1 MSLLS
6 STQPLRRRIVASVSC
21 RLCASVQST
30 VTATAAAVR
39 QESQNTRQRYLHYL
53 RPCSPAHTTPVQII
67 PPPRS
72 LFLFRRFA
80 STATTTT
87 SGPSI
92 TIPDFPTHANRPPA
106 TAVGSGGDGLGKHE
120 IVGTPPCFDALKA
133 DEEWGEDTELVEQ
146 GEARIWVTDA
156 ARKVCP
162 AITISSLQEEKGGE
176 GGGGY
181 FVMDGIDGGIGK
193 EGWKARAN
201 ERANSVRLR
210 YTPAYSSFPTCYS
223 HSSFHSPSLSS
234 TLIRISTVPFSVFR
248 SHYPPTY
255 AATNKNRLP

>member
-6 STQPLRRRIVASVSC
+6 STQPLRRRIVTTVSC
-21 RLCASVQST
+21 RLCASSIQST
-30 VTATAAAVR
+30 VTATAAAAVR

-53 RPCSPAHTTPVQII
+53 RPCSPAHTTSVQII

-80 STATTTT
+80 STATTTAS

-106 TAVGSGGDGLGKHE
+106 TAVGSGGDGLGKYE
-120 IVGTPPCFDALKA
+120 IVGTPPSFDALKA

-156 ARKVCP
+156 ARKVCH
-162 AITISSLQEEKGGE
+162 AVTISSFVAGGKERRRRE
-176 GGGGY
+176 GGGG
-181 FVMDGIDGGIGK
+181 
-193 EGWKARAN
+193 A
-201 ERANSVRLR
+201 
-210 YTPAYSSFPTCYS
+210 
-223 HSSFHSPSLSS
+223 
-234 TLIRISTVPFSVFR
+234 IS
-248 SHYPPTY
+248 
-255 AATNKNRLP
+255 